1 MENGTRTPAARGTG
15 SIIKGTLLGGGVL
28 LGSQILWAIAFV
40 LMAVWLLG
48 ALFIM
53 LIWILV
59 ALLASL
65 F

>member
-1 MENGTRTPAARGTG
+1 MENETRVAATRSAG
-15 SIIKGTLLGGGVL
+15 SIIKNALLGGGVL
-28 LGSQILWAIAFV
+28 LGSQLLWAIAFV
-40 LMAVWLLG
+40 LMALWLVG

>member
-1 MENGTRTPAARGTG
+1 MENGTRIPTTRNVG
-15 SIIKGTLLGGGVL
+15 SIVKGALLSSGIL
-28 LGSQILWAIAFV
+28 LGSQILWAIALV